1 MPRIPTA
8 RLVRGAEVVL
18 VAALAWVAAG
28 LLWRVAAPPS
38 PDLRLTQPPAPP
50 AQQAFAWSN
59 APNWFGN
66 AATSATATTLS
77 AKLLAVIAGGEGFSA
92 AIFTGFGAGPLAAR
106 PGDTLQDGV
115 KLLAV
120 ERDRARI
127 DNHGRIEEVPLEGL
141 DKAMPGIG
149 APQPP
154 DVVAVAPQS
163 PSGPA
168 QQMKV
173 TRGVMADAMQNM
185 NIADWSKGLAN
196 APDGGIF
203 ISNARQQPFAEVLQ
217 LQDGDV
223 LKRANGRPL
232 GDTAD
237 MSLVYSQFSQT
248 SQVTLEVV
256 RNGGLVVLQYQIQP

>member
-217 LQDGDV
+217 LQDGDI